1 MDFEVSAELVGIY
14 LEDAREHLAVL
25 DDVLLRLE
33 RGGTNPEQAAS
44 LLGPLHTLKGNSGM
58 MGFTAIKDYV
68 HRLEEVF
75 ARLRDGLLALEPAS
89 VDRLLRGASALRE
102 AVEAACAAGHEQ
114 RPLDGEQAALDE
126 LLQSASREAP
136 PRAAARPAPP
146 QPSHRP
152 PAPAAASAPEPAKAQ
167 PSAARATAAVPAAA
181 AAPGAAAPAAAA
193 STPSPSPPPEPAP
206 QPAADTAAADVS
218 AVARARSSMVRVDFA
233 KLDQLLNLVGEL
245 IVHRTKLAEL
255 GRQIAASAPAAGP
268 ELLEAVH
275 QIGAVS
281 TQLQETIMDVRML
294 PIRHVF
300 ERFPRLVRDLAHRQG
315 KSVELV
321 LQGEDTRVDKAVIDE
336 LGEPLVHLIRNAV
349 DHGIEAREVRLA
361 RGKSP
366 TGTILLSAAQESNQV
381 VITLIDDGGGI
392 DAAEVRRKAIERG
405 IVHGDEPLTDRE
417 AIQLIF
423 TEGFS
428 TARTVTDVSGRG
440 VGLDVVVQSME
451 RLNGLIEA
459 ETIPGA
465 GTKFTLQL
473 PLTLAIIT
481 VMMVKVGDGIFALPS
496 GAVVE
501 SLRFRQ
507 RDVVRMNGRD
517 TLRVRDRIVPLLHL
531 DQHFGTASP
540 AAAEPGRAER
550 YAVIVG
556 RGDKRLG
563 LTVERLLGQQD
574 VVIKGLDAVVSEGP
588 IGVAGA
594 TILGDGRVVLI
605 LDVAALFESRRNRG
619 SRAARAAEA

>member
-14 LEDAREHLAVL
+14 LEDAREHMAVL
-25 DDVLLRLE
+25 DAALLRLE
-33 RGGTNPEQAAS
+33 REGPSSEIVTS

-58 MGFTAIKDYV
+58 MGFGSIKDYI

-75 ARLRDGLLALEPAS
+75 ARAREGALLLDAPAL
-89 VDRLLRGASALRE
+89 DRLLEGVSALRSAIE
-102 AVEAACAAGHEQ
+102 GACVAGREERSLAAETAG
-114 RPLDGEQAALDE
+114 LAALLD
-126 LLQSASREAP
+126 AGP
-136 PRAAARPAPP
+136 PGRAAPGRAAPAA
-146 QPSHRP
+146 P
-152 PAPAAASAPEPAKAQ
+152 PAPAAGPRP
-167 PSAARATAAVPAAA
+167 
-181 AAPGAAAPAAAA
+181 APAAEPTAPA
-193 STPSPSPPPEPAP
+193 GATEPEPNEPGTGRPETGKPDIMAI
-206 QPAADTAAADVS
+206 
-218 AVARARSSMVRVDFA
+218 ARTRSSMVRVDFA
-233 KLDQLLNLVGEL
+233 KLDHLLNLVGEL
-245 IVHRTKLAEL
+245 IVHRTKLSEL
-255 GRQIAASAPAAGP
+255 GRRIAQLAPDAGP

-275 QIGAVS
+275 QVAGVS

-294 PIRHVF
+294 PIRNVF
-300 ERFPRLVRDLAHRQG
+300 ERFPRLVRDLARQQG
-315 KSVELV
+315 KQVELV

-336 LGEPLVHLIRNAV
+336 IGEPLVHLIRNAV
-349 DHGIEAREVRLA
+349 DHGIEPPALRLA
-361 RGKSP
+361 RGKSA

-392 DAAEVRRKAIERG
+392 DAAAVRRKATESGLVRS
-405 IVHGDEPLTDRE
+405 DETLSEKE

-459 ETIPGA
+459 ETIAGA

-481 VMMVKVGDGIFALPS
+481 VLMVEVAGAVYALPS

-501 SLRFRQ
+501 SLRYRHA
-507 RDVVRMNGRD
+507 DVVRMHNRD

-531 DQHFGTASP
+531 AQLFGQP
-540 AAAEPGRAER
+540 AAPPRADAES
-550 YAVIVG
+550 YAVVIG
-556 RGDKRLG
+556 RGEKRLA
-563 LTVERLLGQQD
+563 LQVDRLRGQQD
-574 VVIKGLDAVVSEGP
+574 VVIKALDPVVNEASV
-588 IGVAGA
+588 GVAGA

-605 LDVAALFESRRNRG
+605 LDVASLFESRRARS
-619 SRAARAAEA
+619 SRAALEAGA